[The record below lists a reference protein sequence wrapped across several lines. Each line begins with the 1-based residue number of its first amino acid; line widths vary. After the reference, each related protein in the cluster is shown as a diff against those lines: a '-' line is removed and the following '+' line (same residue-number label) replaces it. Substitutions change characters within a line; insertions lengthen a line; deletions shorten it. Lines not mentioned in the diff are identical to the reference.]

1 MGEAVNNSL
10 PLNIVTLCIPV
21 LFLFLGL
28 NSNLQQFKILFKEKK
43 SLIFGF
49 AIQILLLPIIG
60 ILISRIFSNSLFAY
74 AAVIVLIVPGG
85 HVSGLL
91 THIKDGNVPLSVF
104 LTSTTS
110 LLSPITIIFWLSLLS
125 STSSEY
131 NIDALDSFIQLIL
144 FIFTPFIFGMLIKNK
159 FQRISEF
166 IHEPLDKFLKIL
178 IVVVSIW
185 TPIDLSS
192 YILDNLQQGLILA
205 LISLLSIFFLTRL
218 FLSYFK
224 ISSANYKTL
233 QIEALCQ
240 NFPIVL
246 GISLSLKLP
255 EVAVYGIIYYLTS
268 MVFAVSYSFVK
279 KY

>member
-1 MGEAVNNSL
+1 MGEAVTTSL

-28 NSNLQQFKILFKEKK
+28 NSNLQQFKILFKEKI

-49 AIQILLLPIIG
+49 VIQFLLLPIIG
-60 ILISRIFSNSLFAY
+60 VLISRIFSDSLFAY

-110 LLSPITIIFWLSLLS
+110 LLSPLTIIFWLSLLS

-131 NIDALDSFIQLIL
+131 NIDALDSFIQLML
-144 FIFTPFIFGMLIKNK
+144 FIFAPFIFGMLIKNK
-159 FQRISEF
+159 YQRISEF
-166 IHEPLDKFLKIL
+166 IYEPLDKFLKVL
-178 IVVVSIW
+178 IVVLSIW

-192 YILDNLQQGLILA
+192 YVLDNLQQGLILA
-205 LISLLSIFFLTRL
+205 FTSLISIFFLTRL
-218 FLSYFK
+218 LLSYFK
-224 ISSANYKTL
+224 IGSDNSKTL

-255 EVAVYGIIYYLTS
+255 EIAVYGIIYYLTS
-268 MVFAVSYSFVK
+268 TVFAVSYSFIK

>member
-1 MGEAVNNSL
+1 MGEAVSNSL

-43 SLIFGF
+43 SLIVGFG
-49 AIQILLLPIIG
+49 IQFLLLPVIG
-60 ILISRIFSNSLFAY
+60 VLISRIFSNSLFAY
-74 AAVIVLIVPGG
+74 AAVVVLIVPGG

-110 LLSPITIIFWLSLLS
+110 LLSPVTIVLWLSLLS

-131 NIDALDSFIQLIL
+131 NIDALDSFNQLIL
-144 FIFTPFIFGMLIKNK
+144 FIFIPFIFGMLIKNK
-159 FQRISEF
+159 YERIYKL
-166 IHEPLDKFLKIL
+166 IHKPLDIFLKVL

-192 YILDNLQQGLILA
+192 YVLENLQQGLILA
-205 LISLLSIFFLTRL
+205 FISLIIIFFLSRL
-218 FLSYFK
+218 FISYFQ
-224 ISSANYKTL
+224 IDLANAKTL

-255 EVAVYGIIYYLTS
+255 EIAVYGIIYYLTS
-268 MVFAVSYSFVK
+268 MIFTVSYSFLK